1 MCGIC
6 GIARRDG
13 TAVASSD
20 ISQMRLAIKHR
31 GPDDEGE
38 FLDGGLGLGFQRLA
52 ILDLTPT
59 GHQPMLSPD
68 RRRAIVFNG
77 EIYNFHQLRSLLEK
91 KGYAF
96 RSKSDTEVLL
106 HGYDAFGEDVVDH
119 LVGMFA
125 FAIWDSETQSLLLGR
140 DRLGKKPLYYT
151 VTEKGLF
158 FASELQAL
166 WAVTPQPELQPK
178 ALLSYFRWQCI
189 PGPETLF
196 TGVYQLP
203 PAHIAWWKHG
213 KLQLKRYWDIPTD
226 QQETSDEDAVRECDR
241 LLRQAV
247 HERLYSDVP
256 LGVFLSGGLDSSIIT
271 AIMAQESSR
280 PVETFSIGF
289 REQSH
294 NELPLAKLVAEK
306 YHTNHHEIVL
316 DDSITDSLPTLL
328 RHSGQ
333 PFADSSLVAVA
344 AVAEAT
350 KKHVTVAL
358 NGDGG
363 DENFAGYEKYSL
375 LGHLARLDAIPRF
388 LRAWGASGA
397 RLGERMLPSSLQRKA
412 HVLAALLEEDVA
424 DRYLDMSFVFPS
436 RDLPRLWKNS
446 ISGDLQVTKK
456 IRTLLTQLPSKTSI
470 QKIVAWLDYH
480 SYLPDTLLIK
490 ADIAAMTHSLEARSP
505 FLDHRFVEFTARLP
519 EHFSVRDGQRKWL
532 LRKTFGHLLPTPLLQ
547 AQKRGFDLPVN
558 AWFSNALANDI
569 LDRLHDQSST
579 QSLPW
584 INWSYVT
591 QLVNEHR
598 QGKAFHGNRLWS
610 IYCLLVWNKE
620 SRA

>member
-13 TAVASSD
+13 TAVSSSD
-20 ISQMRLAIKHR
+20 ISQMRQAIKHR
-31 GPDDEGE
+31 GPDDDGE
-38 FLDGGLGLGFQRLA
+38 FLFEGVGLGFQRLA

-77 EIYNFHQLRSLLEK
+77 EIYNFHHLRSLLEK
-91 KGYAF
+91 KGYTF
-96 RSKSDTEVLL
+96 ISKSDTEVIL
-106 HGYDAFGEDVVDH
+106 HGYDAFGEHVVDH

-125 FAIWDSETQSLLLGR
+125 FAIWDAETKSLFLGR

-166 WAVTPQPELQPK
+166 WAVTPRPELRPE
-178 ALLSYFRWQCI
+178 ALLSYFRWQSI

-196 TGVYQLP
+196 SGVYQLP
-203 PAHIAWWKHG
+203 PAHTAWWKNSQ
-213 KLQLKRYWDIPTD
+213 LELKRYWDVPAD
-226 QQETSDEDAVRECDR
+226 QREISDEEAVAECDR

-271 AIMAQESSR
+271 AIMAQDSSR

-289 REQSH
+289 QEQSH

-306 YHTNHHEIVL
+306 YHTNHHEIIL
-316 DDSITDSLPTLL
+316 DDTITDSLPALL

-344 AVAEAT
+344 AVAQAT

-363 DENFAGYEKYSL
+363 DENFAGYEKYAL
-375 LGHLARLDAIPRF
+375 LGQLAHLDAIPRF

-397 RLGERMLPSSLQRKA
+397 RLGERMLPSVIQRKT
-412 HVLAALLEEDVA
+412 HVLSALLEEDIA
-424 DRYLDMSFVFPS
+424 DRYLDTSFVFPK
-436 RDLPRLWKNS
+436 RELEQLWKIPLS
-446 ISGDLQVTKK
+446 DDLDVTKK
-456 IRTLLTQLPSKTSI
+456 IRSLLAQLPQSASI
-470 QKIVAWLDYH
+470 QKKIAWLDYH
-480 SYLPDTLLIK
+480 AYLPDTLLIK
-490 ADIAAMTHSLEARSP
+490 ADIATMTHSLEARSP
-505 FLDHRFVEFTARLP
+505 FLDHRFVEFTSRVP
-519 EHFSVRDGQRKWL
+519 ERFSVRDRQRKWL
-532 LRKTFGHLLPTPLLQ
+532 LRKTFGHLLPAPLLQ
-547 AQKRGFDLPVN
+547 AKKRGFDLPVN
-558 AWFSNALANDI
+558 SWFTKTLAED
-569 LDRLHDQSST
+569 LRTRLHDTTVQT
-579 QSLPW
+579 LPW
-584 INWSYVT
+584 INWACV
-591 QLVNEHR
+591 QRLLVEH
-598 QGKAFHGNRLWS
+598 QDGKAFHGNRLWAL
-610 IYCLLVWNKE
+610 YCLLVWHQE
-620 SRA
+620 GQS